1 MTNLNHLLSP
11 LFLDEKEIKKL
22 IELLFFSYR
31 EFTIGPDKVL
41 EKIEFGRT
49 HHKIIYFIGKQKK
62 ITIKELL
69 KILQIPKQSLSRTL
83 NQLVKKKYIILTAG
97 TDKRTKILSLT
108 QKGIDLEKELSTI
121 QITRIRNI
129 LKKANENE
137 INGFKKIL
145 YAMIDSE
152 GKKIF
157 NSMNNT

>member
-1 MTNLNHLLSP
+1 MD
-11 LFLDEKEIKKL
+11 F
-22 IELLFFSYR
+22 R
-31 EFTIGPDKVL
+31 
-41 EKIEFGRT
+41 
-49 HHKIIYFIGKQKK
+49 Q
-62 ITIKELL
+62 
-69 KILQIPKQSLSRTL
+69 
-83 NQLVKKKYIILTAG
+83 QLVEKKYITVAAG

-121 QITRIRNI
+121 QIKRIRNI